1 MQAEVRAK
9 FTVLQ
14 QVSRLVT
21 GAGSPVASASRSSS
35 SAADFTGGSA
45 FDLLAG
51 AGGDDDWDTIPV
63 KATRKAEAALEAA
76 PPQHSDVPGTHQG
89 PR

>member
-1 MQAEVRAK
+1 M
-9 FTVLQ
+9 LQ
-14 QVSRLVT
+14 QVSLLVRC
-21 GAGSPVASASRSSS
+21 AGSPVALVASRSSS

-51 AGGDDDWDTIPV
+51 TEGDDEWEIIPV
-63 KATRKAEAALEAA
+63 KPTRKAEAALEAA
-76 PPQHSDVPGTHQG
+76 PPQHSAVPRAYPG